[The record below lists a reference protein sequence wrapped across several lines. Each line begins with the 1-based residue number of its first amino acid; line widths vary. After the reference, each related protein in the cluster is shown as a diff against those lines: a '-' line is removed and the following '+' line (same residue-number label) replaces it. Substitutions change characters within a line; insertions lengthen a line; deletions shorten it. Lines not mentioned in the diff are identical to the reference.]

1 MKNFF
6 YRACMLSAIVLTLG
20 SCQKKVDAEI
30 IRLYANAHELYAN
43 EKFSDA
49 AALLNGV
56 NKFPPALTLRA
67 KAEYFIGDLDLAEK
81 SCRKAIKYRPAAFE
95 AKFYLAKILWEKGED
110 TNAKKAAEELMADN
124 PYDVRLLRFAA
135 IMALEKGDAAEASA
149 LLDRA
154 AELSADSAVVL
165 LDRARL
171 RWISGNGPDALED
184 LSRARAM
191 LPWDTPLAR
200 SINQLEKRIVETLR

>member
-1 MKNFF
+1 MKNIFC
-6 YRACMLSAIVLTLG
+6 RTCMLGAIVLTLG
-20 SCQKKVDAEI
+20 SCQKKADAET

-43 EKFSDA
+43 ENFSDA

-67 KAEYFIGDLDLAEK
+67 KAEYFTGNLDLAEK
-81 SCRKAIKYRPAAFE
+81 SCRRAIKYRPAAFE
-95 AKFYLAKILWEKGED
+95 AKFYLVKILWEKGEEAD
-110 TNAKKAAEELMADN
+110 AKKAAEELLTDN
-124 PYDVRLLRFAA
+124 PFDVRLLRFAA

-184 LSRARAM
+184 LGRARAM

-200 SINQLEKRIVETLR
+200 SINRLEKRIAETLQ